1 MVDASAYELIVR
13 QRLADS
19 VAVGVRMLEGAIAT
33 QMAAVAIVMVEAYR
47 AGKKALFFGN
57 GGSAADAQHLAAE
70 FLGRYLL
77 DRASLP
83 AVALSDNAAALTAI
97 GNDYD
102 FSDVFA
108 RQVEGVGA
116 PGDVAL
122 GLSTSGKSENV
133 VRALESASDHGLVTV
148 GLTGAA
154 GGRVK
159 QAADHCLCVPSE
171 ETARIQEGHMLIGH
185 TLCELVER
193 ELFAEPER

>member
-1 MVDASAYELIVR
+1 MGEPSTYEPIVR
-13 QRLADS
+13 ERLAES
-19 VAVGVRMLEGAIAT
+19 VALGERLLQGAIAT
-33 QMAAVAIVMVEAYR
+33 QIAAVATVMVEAYR
-47 AGKKALFFGN
+47 AGNKAVFFGN

-83 AVALSDNAAALTAI
+83 AVALSDNSAAVTAI

-102 FSDVFA
+102 YAEVFS

-116 PGDVAL
+116 RGDVAV
-122 GLSTSGKSENV
+122 GLSTSGRSANV
-133 VRALESASDHGLVTV
+133 VRGLESARRGGLVTV
-148 GLTGAA
+148 GFTGAA
-154 GGRVK
+154 GGRVE

-171 ETARIQEGHMLIGH
+171 ETPRIQEGHMLIGH

-193 ELFAEPER
+193 ELFAEP